1 MKTQAMIGMATVAVT
16 ALLGACGANK
26 GARTEP
32 MTASTAPAAA
42 PTEEPNDAVTSHEC
56 PMQIPA
62 TTVTSS
68 NVEGGV
74 ALAFTTHGGD
84 VAELRARVQRMT
96 ETHHQHHSGSVMG
109 MAPPSTASSEDIEG
123 GARLVLKPQDP
134 AQLEA
139 LREHARTHA
148 ARMAE
153 GDCPEHAA
161 AAVPN
166 GSARLERSP

>member
-1 MKTQAMIGMATVAVT
+1 MKTLTMIGMTTMAAAT
-16 ALLGACGANK
+16 LLGACGANS
-26 GARTEP
+26 GAQSEP

-42 PTEEPNDAVTSHEC
+42 PTEEPGEEITSHEC
-56 PMQIPA
+56 PMQVPG

-84 VAELRARVQRMT
+84 VAELRERVQRMT
-96 ETHHQHHSGSVMG
+96 ETHHQHHSGGVMG

-123 GARLVLKPQDP
+123 GVLLVFKPQDP

-153 GDCPEHAA
+153 GDCPML
-161 AAVPN
+161 
-166 GSARLERSP
+166 SRLEHGTSAAPGR

>member
-1 MKTQAMIGMATVAVT
+1 MKTQATIGMATVAVA
-16 ALLGACGANK
+16 ALLGACSAKNGAPS
-26 GARTEP
+26 EP
-32 MTASTAPAAA
+32 MTAATSPAAA
-42 PTEEPNDAVTSHEC
+42 PAEEPGDRVTSHEC
-56 PMQIPA
+56 PLQIPGTTA
-62 TTVTSS
+62 TSF

-74 ALAFTTHGGD
+74 ALAFTTQGGD
-84 VAELRARVQRMT
+84 VAELRERVQRMT

-123 GARLVLKPQDP
+123 GARLVFRPQDP

-153 GDCPEHAA
+153 GDCPMLSGLGDSTSAA
-161 AAVPN
+161 Q
-166 GSARLERSP
+166 GR